1 MSPESGRLASG
12 SLSREKYDRT
22 RFAAGKATLCPRP
35 PYHGPS
41 FMRNLT
47 ILALLL
53 AAFSALPQSVQ
64 ELVVTNVEDS
74 GRGSLRQ
81 ALLDV
86 PQCRGCDVVFRIGPP
101 VPAEGWFTIRPL
113 SPLPP
118 VAADVIEIDGSAQ
131 TLHTGDTNPAG
142 PEILLDGAALLHGHG
157 LQLTA
162 GSVRVTGI
170 AAGHFP
176 GNGVAIL
183 ATNYTWLERCH
194 LGMDPSGVRPMPN
207 GTRGVQI
214 EGGGGMEVFDNL
226 FGGNFRSGGWFEGGG
241 WVSIAR
247 NRFTNNGA
255 SGFYAK
261 MRPTYTNV
269 VRAEGNIISGNAHAG
284 ISLDRMSVGSFAANQ
299 FHGNLG
305 RAIDIGIDGP
315 TLQTHPGIPGLG
327 GFPGAPVVTS
337 ARFENGE
344 TVVHVRI
351 PPKSRTYMFGDRVH
365 FYTNTVPKDGG
376 DLLEVVGASFAHDK
390 ATLRIAR
397 DLRGQWVSAAIE
409 SGYILNLDDAQPAT
423 SEISEPVLVQ

>member
-1 MSPESGRLASG
+1 
-12 SLSREKYDRT
+12 
-22 RFAAGKATLCPRP
+22 
-35 PYHGPS
+35 
-41 FMRNLT
+41 MRIVT

-53 AAFSALPQSVQ
+53 VAFSAVPQDIQ
-64 ELVVTNVEDS
+64 QLVVTNVHDD
-74 GRGSLRQ
+74 GPGSLRQ
-81 ALLDV
+81 ALHA
-86 PQCRGCDVVFRIGPP
+86 CSGEAARCAIAFRIDGP
-101 VPAEGWFTIRPL
+101 VPAEGWFTIYPL
-113 SPLPP
+113 TPLPP
-118 VAADVIEIDGSAQ
+118 VTADVVELDGSAQ

-142 PEILLDGAALLHGHG
+142 PEVLLDGAILPHGHG

-162 GSVRVTGI
+162 GSVRVTGL

-176 GNGVAIL
+176 GNGIAVL
-183 ATNYTWLERCH
+183 ASGFTRLERCH
-194 LGMDPSGVRPMPN
+194 LGMDPAGVRRLPN

-214 EGGGGMEVFDNL
+214 EGEGGMEVFDNL
-226 FGGNFRSGGWFEGGG
+226 LAGNFRSGGWFEGGG

-261 MRPTYTNV
+261 IRPTYTNV
-269 VRAEGNIISGNAHAG
+269 VRVENNVIAGNAHAG
-284 ISLDRMSVGSFAANQ
+284 ISLDRLTVGYFAANR

-315 TLQTHPGIPGLG
+315 TLQTHPGVPGTG

-351 PPKSRTYMFGDRVH
+351 PPKSRTYMFSDRVH
-365 FYTNTVPKDGG
+365 FYANSVPKDGG
-376 DLLEVVGASFAHDK
+376 ELLEVVTASFDNDQ
-390 ATLRIAR
+390 ATLRIPR

-423 SEISEPVLVQ
+423 SEVSEPFHVR